1 MDKEPCDN
9 KLGEDIDNRML
20 EHFAQEFQRKHKKDL
35 KTNARAMKRLK
46 VACERA
52 KRTLSSTATASI
64 ELDSLYDG
72 IDFAGSLTRARL
84 DEMCADFY
92 RKCMDSVEKVLMDS
106 GMSKSDIHDIVLVGG
121 SSRIPKIQ
129 QLLSDFFNGKEL
141 CKSVNPDEC
150 VAYGAGVQACILSG
164 CKDEQIKDL
173 LLLDVCPLSLSIETA
188 GNIASV
194 IIPRN
199 TTIPTKKSQVFSTYS
214 DNQPAVTIS
223 IYEGERQFTKDNH
236 LLGSFDLNG
245 IPPMPR
251 GQPQIEVSF
260 DIDANGILNVSA
272 AEKSTG
278 KSKSITITN
287 DKGRMSKEDIE
298 KLVSEAEKYKE
309 EDTKNKER
317 IEAKNDLENYL
328 YNMKNSVVDKEDVK
342 IPETDK
348 EKIKKAVDD
357 GLKWLDANQLA
368 SKEEYEDQKEQLT
381 KAMNPIIGKMYKDM
395 PGTEPLVDEVD

>member
-1 MDKEPCDN
+1 
-9 KLGEDIDNRML
+9 ML